1 METKKKK
8 SFILRLPRHYY
19 LSLFLIVVAL
29 GVFARSYRFEFL
41 NYDDGINIYDNPHVK
56 QSELSYFLKEQH
68 LGLYI
73 PLTFEL
79 WALQARFAKVS
90 PAESGGIGLN
100 PQLFHLSNIIAHLLN
115 ILMVFFILRI
125 LTRNDWAAWAGALLF
140 GLHPVQVEPVAWI
153 TGFKNVLSGLLSL
166 AAIWQYL
173 SYAASDPSIKTYG
186 RSLGIGDQGSE
197 SIKKRRRVHYIAAAA
212 FFVLAILAMP
222 MAIVTPLVAGMLSY
236 WMLRRSFRQCC
247 AELIPWALLAL
258 PIVILTKI
266 SQPDLEM
273 EFIAPLWQRPLLAGD
288 AVMFYFSKLAWPV
301 SLGPDYGR
309 SPGFVL
315 EHNWVY
321 FTGLVPYLFG
331 AILAWKWHRP
341 WLMASLGVFIA
352 GVLPV
357 LGFVAFVFQ
366 DISTVADRYLYL
378 AMLGPA
384 LALAWCLSAQRRVWK
399 NLIFGLIIAMLGLR
413 SAHQIGHW
421 KNSSSIFKHA
431 LEVNPESW
439 LANNNLG
446 MVLEKQGKPQEA
458 MARFDEALRLK
469 PNFAEAH
476 LNLGIALQRQGK
488 TEAGAAHYRKAL
500 DIDPSLVEA
509 HSNLAAALQER
520 GQIDEAIS
528 HCLEAIRLNPD
539 SSGAYFNLGN
549 ILRLQEKLEEAAA
562 SYSEALRID
571 PNFTEA
577 HNNLGITLQK
587 QGKIQEATAHYR
599 EALKLRPNYA
609 GAHMNLGNVLQ
620 QQERLEE
627 AIAHYN
633 EALKINPSLA
643 EAHNNMGLALQKQG
657 KIAEAV
663 MHYNE
668 ALRINPDL
676 EQARFNLSRAL
687 REMKKDIPSR

>member
-1 METKKKK
+1 MGTTKKKP
-8 SFILRLPRHYY
+8 FILRLPRHYY
-19 LSLFLIVVAL
+19 LSFFLIVAAL
-29 GVFARSYRFEFL
+29 IVFARSYRFEFL

-56 QSELSYFLKEQH
+56 QSELGYFLKGQH

-73 PLTFEL
+73 PLTYEL

-90 PAESGGIGLN
+90 PARGGGIGLD
-100 PQLFHLSNIIAHLLN
+100 PQLFHVSNIIAHLLS

-125 LTRNDWAAWAGALLF
+125 LIKSDWAAWAGALLF

-173 SYAASDPSIKTYG
+173 SYAASDPSIKTSG
-186 RSLGIGDQGSE
+186 QSLGIDGQGSE
-197 SIKKRRRVHYIAAAA
+197 SIRMRRRVHYIAAAA

-222 MAIVTPLVAGMLSY
+222 MAIVAPVVAGMLSY

-247 AELIPWALLAL
+247 AELIPWVLLAL
-258 PIVILTKI
+258 PIIILTKI

-273 EFIAPLWQRPLLAGD
+273 EFVAPLWQRPLLAGD
-288 AVMFYFSKLAWPV
+288 AVTFYFSKLIWPV

-315 EHNWVY
+315 QHNWIY
-321 FTGLVPYLFG
+321 FTGLLPYLFG
-331 AILAWKWHRP
+331 VILVWKWHRP
-341 WLMASLGVFIA
+341 WLMASLGVFIG

-366 DISTVADRYLYL
+366 DISIVADRYLYL

-384 LALAWCLSAQRRVWK
+384 LALAWCLSVRRRVWK
-399 NLIFGLIIAMLGLR
+399 NVIFGVIIALLGLR

-421 KNSSSIFKHA
+421 KNSASLFEHA
-431 LEVNPESW
+431 LKVNPESW

-446 MVLEKQGKPQEA
+446 MVLEKEGKLQEA
-458 MARFDEALRLK
+458 VTRYDEALRLK
-469 PNFAEAH
+469 PTFAEAH
-476 LNLGIALQRQGK
+476 LNLGMALQREGK

-500 DIDPSLVEA
+500 DIDPSFAEA
-509 HSNLAAALQER
+509 HSNLAAALQEL
-520 GQIDEAIS
+520 GQIDEAVS
-528 HCLEAIRLNPD
+528 HCHEAIRLNPNYPE
-539 SSGAYFNLGN
+539 ARFNLGN
-549 ILRLQEKLEEAAA
+549 FLRLQGKLAEAAA
-562 SYSEALRID
+562 SYGEALRID
-571 PNFTEA
+571 PDYTEA

-587 QGKIQEATAHYR
+587 LGKIQEAADHYR
-599 EALKLRPNYA
+599 EALKLRPDYA

-633 EALKINPSLA
+633 DALRINPTLA

-676 EQARFNLSRAL
+676 EQARFNLSQAL
-687 REMKKDIPSR
+687 SEMKKQER